1 MHAGIKLRRL
11 AWLGA
16 AVEDETA
23 HHDSLALVLED
34 VARAADFIAATEAE
48 EHELV
53 GRVYG
58 VVILGAHGR
67 ELPFGGHG
75 RRWVATVRSPCLP
88 IAACDG
94 HGRHLE
100 QRVESWTR
108 RAASGERRAASNQGS
123 KVGAR
128 EDVRPGRSPARLR
141 FVGASVPRRA
151 HGLCTAPVAGL
162 VVE

>member
-1 MHAGIKLRRL
+1 MHAGIELRRL
-11 AWLGA
+11 AWVGA
-16 AVEDETA
+16 AEEEDETA

-34 VARAADFIAATEAE
+34 VAGAADFIAAAEAE

-67 ELPFGGHG
+67 ELPFGGH
-75 RRWVATVRSPCLP
+75 RSPSLS

-100 QRVESWTR
+100 RRVESWTSWTR
-108 RAASGERRAASNQGS
+108 RA
-123 KVGAR
+123 GAR
-128 EDVRPGRSPARLR
+128 EDK
-141 FVGASVPRRA
+141 
-151 HGLCTAPVAGL
+151 T
-162 VVE
+162 